1 MNTSLTLTRNR
12 RWIVALFFGLA
23 MWMATIAVPY
33 LDPHSE
39 VATELPPAIADP
51 TIGAGGG
58 GNG

>member
-1 MNTSLTLTRNR
+1 MNTSLNVVSSR
-12 RWIVALFFGLA
+12 RWIVVLFFGLA
-23 MWMATIAVPY
+23 MWMATVATPY
-33 LDPHSE
+33 LDPHPE